1 MIYLVIVILAATACI
16 VGMKKV
22 EAGFQAPLDIKS
34 IQTYLKRDGT
44 SYSVISPWIV
54 FDHQGKEYAINTS
67 TLPVLV
73 VIKQTSLEGFQKSAK
88 VLREVAQDV
97 SLDTVMTTVHIEGDP
112 ASRAVIQLNAIET
125 CVCAFDQRLG
135 IYLEIIDETERRFFE
150 EVGQKQMNE

>member
-1 MIYLVIVILAATACI
+1 M
-16 VGMKKV
+16 
-22 EAGFQAPLDIKS
+22 
-34 IQTYLKRDGT
+34 
-44 SYSVISPWIV
+44 
-54 FDHQGKEYAINTS
+54 
-67 TLPVLV
+67 V

-125 CVCAFDQRLG
+125 CVFAFDQRLG

-150 EVGQKQMNE
+150 EVGQRQMNE